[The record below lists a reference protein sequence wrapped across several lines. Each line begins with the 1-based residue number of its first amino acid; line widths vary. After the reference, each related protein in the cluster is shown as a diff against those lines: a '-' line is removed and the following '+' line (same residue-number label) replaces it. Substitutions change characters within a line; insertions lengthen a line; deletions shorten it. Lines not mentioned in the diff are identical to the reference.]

1 VDACA
6 RVPAC
11 GVRRA
16 RGSAR
21 RARRRV
27 RESLDKEKPTL
38 SAKTEPRRQ
47 GPRKS
52 LTPCVGGVWKCFQSR
67 ARVAFSGTSRDCLPV
82 RSRGWKTKAN
92 PTPKKPPNF
101 PGEIPRLPRERAIGA
116 DSTRDG
122 RLTPESTSESASAF
136 WGSFE
141 NHRASVEGPGGK
153 RGQYPRFAA
162 RRDRTRASP
171 LNRAMV
177 TVSKARVF
185 AKTSRR
191 SQQRF
196 SNRRGCCL
204 SSSRRRI
211 DGHIDHARAF
221 PAASL

>member
-1 VDACA
+1 MASLRARWRRTRSGSTKRRAGAFVDACA
-6 RVPAC
+6 RVPAS

-92 PTPKKPPNF
+92 PTPKKTPNF

-122 RLTPESTSESASAF
+122 RLTPESTSESV
-136 WGSFE
+136 
-141 NHRASVEGPGGK
+141 RGGLK
-153 RGQYPRFAA
+153 TTA
-162 RRDRTRASP
+162 RRLKAPVENAVNIRDSRLDAIERAR
-171 LNRAMV
+171 L
-177 TVSKARVF
+177 
-185 AKTSRR
+185 
-191 SQQRF
+191 
-196 SNRRGCCL
+196 L
-204 SSSRRRI
+204 
-211 DGHIDHARAF
+211 
-221 PAASL
+221 